1 MTWCWFNQLLRGW
14 VIQAQVYLCC
24 FPALQ
29 MNASATSLSALLE
42 SFSFGFGPSNWHSS
56 EKDIFK
62 QYLVEYIPQ

>member
-1 MTWCWFNQLLRGW
+1 MIWCLEILRGW

-29 MNASATSLSALLE
+29 MNASATRLSVILE
-42 SFSFGFGPSNWHSS
+42 SFSFVFGPSIQKSS

-62 QYLVEYIPQ
+62 QYLVEYIHQ